1 MKELLIV
8 GAGITGS
15 LTASLLS
22 KALPSLSLTVWDKA
36 RGAGGRMSTH
46 RDPVNTCL
54 HVDMGAQYI
63 SRFQH
68 READSSFH
76 KLKEDTYSEL
86 LTNHVLQ
93 PLCGVIEGERRDPN
107 NPIECNYVAPMGMN
121 SIAKYFL
128 SQSKAS
134 VSFQHHL
141 TGVELKENRLHCKT
155 ADGTDAV
162 FDGVLLTMPVPQILA
177 LQGPL
182 MQGLDPVTRANFEA
196 VTYSSRY
203 ALGLVF
209 WEKAKTIPRCAWS
222 AKYISHPVIRFA
234 SWDCAKRSNESG
246 GGRGEGETLLVHTSV
261 PFTKEHLETDKG
273 TVQRLIQDALEEVL
287 PNLPPPDHSHLIRW
301 RYSQVFTP
309 YPGCPGMVPL
319 SEDPLVIATGD
330 GFVGSNFE
338 NCLYAAYSSTQSILQ
353 HAML

>member
-22 KALPSLSLTVWDKA
+22 KVLPSLSLTVWDKA

-46 RDPVNTCL
+46 RNPHNASL
-54 HVDMGAQYI
+54 HIDMGAQYI

-68 READSSFH
+68 RETDGTFH

-93 PLCGVIEGERRDPN
+93 PLCGVIDSERRDPN

-128 SQSKAS
+128 SQSKAT
-134 VSFQHHL
+134 VSFQQHL
-141 TGVELKENRLHCKT
+141 TGVDVKENQLHCRT
-155 ADGTDAV
+155 ADGIAAV
-162 FDGVLLTMPVPQILA
+162 FDALLLTMPVPQILA
-177 LQGPL
+177 LQGSL
-182 MQGLDPVTRANFEA
+182 MQGVDPAIRTNLET

-209 WEKAKTIPRCAWS
+209 REKPKTLLKGSWS
-222 AKYISHPVIRFA
+222 AKYVSHPIIRFA
-234 SWDCAKRSNESG
+234 SWDCAKRNSESG
-246 GGRGEGETLLVHTSV
+246 EDGETLLVHTSV
-261 PFTKEHLETDKG
+261 PFAKEHLETHKDV
-273 TVQRLIQDALEEVL
+273 VQRIIQEALDEVL
-287 PNLPPPDHSHLIRW
+287 PDLPPAQHSHLIRW
-301 RYSQVFTP
+301 RYSQVSTP
-309 YPGCPGMVPL
+309 YPACPGMVLL
-319 SEDPLVIATGD
+319 SEHPLVVATGD

-338 NCLYAAYSSTQSILQ
+338 NCLRAAYNSSQTVVQ
-353 HAML
+353 HVLPLNV